1 MKRGYT
7 KPFNRGRL
15 GEEQKRDKARAEAIK
30 YHVARF
36 NYDRVDELLEK
47 WKNR

>member
-7 KPFNRGRL
+7 KPFNRGQTGQDQRSEK
-15 GEEQKRDKARAEAIK
+15 GRREAIK
-30 YHVARF
+30 WHANQGNYARI
-36 NYDRVDELLEK
+36 DELLEK